1 MNLEKVLELY
11 ENLEEFLQKYGDN
24 SVLQSYKFVKRTVGI
39 LREKGNREKKRNKLF
54 IVTKH
59 YFKIEVD
66 CQNFM
71 YGITILKLENL

>member
-1 MNLEKVLELY
+1 MS
-11 ENLEEFLQKYGDN
+11 DN
-24 SVLQSYKFVKRTVGI
+24 SVLQSYKFTKEP
-39 LREKGNREKKRNKLF
+39 LAFLEKKNRKKKRNKLF